1 MVCLEVARPESV
13 DLPTLKRNL
22 VAQGYLRAF
31 AHGEA
36 LGWRTRNGPWKTGL
50 LCWLIQDRVRLA
62 EDSGSAGWKRWKR
75 PCAWV
80 AAWPM

>member
-36 LGWRTRNGPWKTGL
+36 LRLEDEEWTLEDGAPL
-50 LCWLIQDRVRLA
+50 LVIQDRVRLA
-62 EDSGSAGWKRWKR
+62 EDQRERRLEALETAMRLGGG
-75 PCAWV
+75 V
-80 AAWPM
+80 A